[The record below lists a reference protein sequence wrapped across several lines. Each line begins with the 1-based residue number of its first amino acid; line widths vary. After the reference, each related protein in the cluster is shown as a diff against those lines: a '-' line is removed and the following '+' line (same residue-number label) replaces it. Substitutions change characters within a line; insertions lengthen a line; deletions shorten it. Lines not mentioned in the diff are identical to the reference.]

1 MSDLTTQFE
10 DAQVRVKQLTSM
22 PSTDNLLKLYGLYKQ
37 ASAGDVNTSQPWAV
51 QIEARAKWDAWN
63 KCKGMSKD
71 QAKQAYIDLVNSL
84 VNK

>member
-63 KCKGMSKD
+63 KCKGMSNRPAQYRFYGQKR
-71 QAKQAYIDLVNSL
+71 SFRR
-84 VNK
+84 